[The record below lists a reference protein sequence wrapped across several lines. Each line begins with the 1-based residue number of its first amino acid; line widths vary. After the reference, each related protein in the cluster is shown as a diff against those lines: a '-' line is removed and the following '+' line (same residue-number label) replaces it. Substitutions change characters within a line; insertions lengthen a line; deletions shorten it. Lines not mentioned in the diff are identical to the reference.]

1 MFDLDR
7 AIAGWRRQ
15 MSAAGLESF
24 ESLDELESHLRDD
37 VEMRMRSGLTAEQAF
52 TAAVR
57 EIGSAKSLK
66 GEFEK
71 NLAQDPFKHEWRAR
85 LAKIFVFGLAGCAL
99 MTGVSWLFKL
109 PFGVELPLSGFAFA
123 ALLVGFV
130 WLLLT
135 ARRAAANQGSLP
147 VDDSMLAA
155 EAKQSLETARREAMR
170 FHHDFIGTEH
180 ALLGLF
186 EAQDGIVAKVL
197 RDCGLERGMVREEIE
212 KIIGV
217 GLDRETDQVL
227 PCACTPRLKRAMQLA
242 AREAAAMK
250 PNSVGAEH
258 LLLGLLIEGQGVAGL
273 VLRRLGVSL
282 EAARAAI
289 LRETGGAGGEPTTAS

>member
-1 MFDLDR
+1 MFDLDG

-15 MSAAGLESF
+15 MSAAGLESS

-186 EAQDGIVAKVL
+186 DAQDGIVTKVL
-197 RDCGLERGMVREEIE
+197 RDCGLDRGMVREEIE

-217 GLDRETDQVL
+217 GLVHETAQVL
-227 PCACTPRLKRAMQLA
+227 PRTPRLKRAMKLA
-242 AREAAAMK
+242 AREAGALK

-258 LLLGLLIEGQGVAGL
+258 LLLGLLIEGQGVAAL
-273 VLRRLGVSL
+273 VLRRFGVSL

-289 LRETGGAGGEPTTAS
+289 LREAGGAGGEPTTGS

>member
-1 MFDLDR
+1 MFDFDR

-15 MSAAGLESF
+15 LRAAGFESS

-52 TAAVR
+52 AVAVR
-57 EIGSAKSLK
+57 EIGSARSLK
-66 GEFEK
+66 CEFEK
-71 NLAQDPFKHEWRAR
+71 NLAKSRFKYEWSAR
-85 LAKIFVFGLAGCAL
+85 LAKIFVFGLAGSAL
-99 MTGVSWLFKL
+99 MTGAGWLFQL

-123 ALLVGFV
+123 ALLVAFV

-135 ARRAAANQGSLP
+135 VRRAAANQSFLP
-147 VDDSMLAA
+147 VNDSILTADARQGLDAA
-155 EAKQSLETARREAMR
+155 HREAMR

-186 EAQDGIVAKVL
+186 EAPDGIVAKVL
-197 RDCGLERGMVREEIE
+197 RDFGLERGMVGEEIE

-217 GLDRETDQVL
+217 GLVREMPQVL
-227 PCACTPRLKRAMQLA
+227 PRTPRLKRAMELA
-242 AREAAAMK
+242 AREARALK
-250 PNSVGAEH
+250 HDGVGAEH
-258 LLLGLLIEGQGVAGL
+258 LLLGLLIEGSGVAAL
-273 VLRRLGVSL
+273 VLRNLGVSV

-289 LRETGGAGGEPTTAS
+289 LREAGGAGGEPATGL

>member
-15 MSAAGLESF
+15 MSAAGLASS

-52 TAAVR
+52 AAAVH

-66 GEFEK
+66 CEFEK
-71 NLAQDPFKHEWRAR
+71 NLAKNWYKYEWPAR
-85 LAKIFVFGLAGCAL
+85 LAKIFVFGLAGSAL
-99 MTGVSWLFKL
+99 MTGAGWLFQL

-123 ALLVGFV
+123 ALLVAFV

-135 ARRAAANQGSLP
+135 ARRAAANQGFWP
-147 VDDSMLAA
+147 VDDSMLTAD
-155 EAKQSLETARREAMR
+155 AKQSLHAARREAMR

-197 RDCGLERGMVREEIE
+197 RDCRLDRGVVREEIE

-217 GLDRETDQVL
+217 GLVREMPQVL
-227 PCACTPRLKRAMQLA
+227 PRTPRLKKAMKLA
-242 AREAAAMK
+242 AREAAGALK

-258 LLLGLLIEGQGVAGL
+258 LLLGLADRRAG
-273 VLRRLGVSL
+273 RRCN
-282 EAARAAI
+282 RAQESRG
-289 LRETGGAGGEPTTAS
+289 LP

>member
-1 MFDLDR
+1 MFDLDG

-15 MSAAGLESF
+15 MSAAGLESS

-37 VEMRMRSGLTAEQAF
+37 VEMRMRSGLTAEQSFA
-52 TAAVR
+52 AAVH
-57 EIGSAKSLK
+57 EIGSAKSLTC
-66 GEFEK
+66 EFGK
-71 NLAQDPFKHEWRAR
+71 NLAKDRFKHEWRAR
-85 LAKIFVFGLAGCAL
+85 LAKIFVFGLAGAAL
-99 MTGVSWLFKL
+99 LTGIGWLFQL

-123 ALLVGFV
+123 ALLVAFV

-135 ARRAAANQGSLP
+135 ARRAAANQFFLP
-147 VDDSMLAA
+147 VDDSVLTAD
-155 EAKQSLETARREAMR
+155 AKQSLETAHREAMR

-186 EAQDGIVAKVL
+186 DAQDGIVTKVL
-197 RDCGLERGMVREEIE
+197 RDCGLDRGMVREEIE

-217 GLDRETDQVL
+217 GLVHETAQVL
-227 PCACTPRLKRAMQLA
+227 PRTPRLKRAMKLA
-242 AREAAAMK
+242 AREAGAPK

-258 LLLGLLIEGQGVAGL
+258 LLLGLLIEGQGVAAL
-273 VLRRLGVSL
+273 VLRKFGVSL

-289 LRETGGAGGEPTTAS
+289 LREAGGAGGEPTTGS